1 VARPG
6 FIEPQ
11 LATLVDTVP
20 EGKEWLHEVK
30 FDGYRIECVVD
41 GGTARLFT
49 RKGNDWTA
57 RFPGVASAAAALR
70 AGQAILDGEVVA
82 LLPDGRSS
90 FQLLQERLGAD
101 PPGAMVY
108 YVFDVLQADG
118 TNLRPLPL
126 EERKKRLL
134 SIVGTRARRSG
145 VIRYSDHTRG
155 DSATVLSE
163 ACGLGLEGVVSKR
176 GDAPYQSG
184 RTRTWLKI
192 KCLNRQEFVVVGFT
206 EPKGGRIGIGA
217 LLLGVRNPRG
227 KLRYAGR
234 VGTGMSDAML
244 GALRARL
251 ETLLRTAP
259 AVEAAPAR
267 SAAGVHWV
275 EPRLVVEV
283 AFTEWT
289 RDGIL
294 RHPAL
299 VGMREDKSPREVRRE
314 DPMNVAGIVLTN
326 ADRVLYPEQG
336 LTKHD
341 LAAYYDAIAPLM
353 LPHVGGRPLSLV
365 RCPEGTAKACFFQK
379 HWAKQLPEAVQ
390 TVDIRE
396 ANGAK
401 KPYTV
406 VEDAAGLVSL
416 VQHGVLEFHLWG
428 ASADNVEAPDRIV
441 FDLDPAP
448 EVPWKRVREGARAL
462 RQILE
467 GLGLESW
474 IKTTGGKGLHVV
486 VPIARRSTWDDVS
499 AFARALAYHM
509 EAEQPAR
516 YLAKASKAARKG
528 KVFVDWLRN
537 TRGATWVAPWS
548 TRARPNAPISVP
560 IAWEELDGLKSGDQF
575 RVSQLASLL
584 SKRRKNPWE
593 GMLESRQRLTR
604 AMTAKLEE

>member
-1 VARPG
+1 
-6 FIEPQ
+6 
-11 LATLVDTVP
+11 
-20 EGKEWLHEVK
+20 
-30 FDGYRIECVVD
+30 
-41 GGTARLFT
+41 
-49 RKGNDWTA
+49 
-57 RFPGVASAAAALR
+57 
-70 AGQAILDGEVVA
+70 
-82 LLPDGRSS
+82 
-90 FQLLQERLGAD
+90 
-101 PPGAMVY
+101 
-108 YVFDVLQADG
+108 
-118 TNLRPLPL
+118 
-126 EERKKRLL
+126 
-134 SIVGTRARRSG
+134 
-145 VIRYSDHTRG
+145 
-155 DSATVLSE
+155 
-163 ACGLGLEGVVSKR
+163 
-176 GDAPYQSG
+176 
-184 RTRTWLKI
+184 
-192 KCLNRQEFVVVGFT
+192 
-206 EPKGGRIGIGA
+206 
-217 LLLGVRNPRG
+217 VREPRG

-234 VGTGMSDAML
+234 VGTGMSDALL
-244 GALRARL
+244 GSLRARL
-251 ETLLRTAP
+251 ERLHRAGP
-259 AVEAAPAR
+259 PVERAPAR
-267 SAAGVHWV
+267 SGTGVHWV

-353 LPHVGGRPLSLV
+353 LPHVAGRPLSLV
-365 RCPEGTAKACFFQK
+365 RCPEGTSKACFFQK

-406 VEDAAGLVSL
+406 VQDAAGLVSL

-428 ASADNVEAPDRIV
+428 AQADNVEAPDRIV

-448 EVPWKRVREGARAL
+448 EVPWKRVQTGAREL
-462 RQILE
+462 REVLE
-467 GLGLESW
+467 GLGLDSW
-474 IKTTGGKGLHVV
+474 IKTTGGKGIHVV

-548 TRARPNAPISVP
+548 TRARPNAPLSVP

-575 RVSQLASLL
+575 RVSQLSTLL
-584 SKRRKNPWE
+584 SKRRKDPWDD
-593 GMLESRQRLTR
+593 MLKSRQRLTR
-604 AMTAKLEE
+604 TMTAKLEG